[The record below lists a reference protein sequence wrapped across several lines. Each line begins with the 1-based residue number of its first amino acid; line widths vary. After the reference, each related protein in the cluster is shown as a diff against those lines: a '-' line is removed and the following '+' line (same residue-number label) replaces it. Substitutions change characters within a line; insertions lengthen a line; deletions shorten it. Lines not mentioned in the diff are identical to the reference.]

1 MLPAPVSA
9 ARELDVDAAPAPQP
23 AARVGAPARAAALRR
38 RVGRLPRRSICEGG
52 LGVGRLLHNAG
63 SGRETCRHPERFP
76 QRGPL
81 RGEKD
86 WLLSPDPFPI
96 EKKFLAELDQLGHR
110 LFVFQRACNQ
120 LYQQSIRGKQPE
132 WVARYL
138 DAGKPKELIEFSRRK
153 EIRENLPRVIRPD
166 LILTDTG
173 YTIAEIDSVPGGNR
187 PDRLAQRNLFEI
199 RHRDHRRRGRN
210 ARWISE
216 RASKR
221 WRHRHFTRSGDL
233 SAGDGMDRRALEGR
247 APSRPGT
254 AQRPS
259 LQQQWRVVAAEN
271 YEPQDD
277 RAVYRFFELFDV
289 PNIPNIDNTL
299 RASAEGRITITPPIK
314 PYLEEKMWFA
324 LFWMQPLREFW
335 RRELGEKYFIKL
347 QEVIPYSWLLDPTP
361 LPQHAVIP
369 RLEIHD
375 WREAA
380 KFSQKDRD
388 LLLKVSGF
396 SPLGWGSRGI
406 TLGSDLAHAEWEK
419 RIDNALATFESSPT
433 IMQRFHKGK
442 LFEHRYWD
450 DGGSAAPSGDADKNA
465 ASPPNFNIEQG
476 TARST
481 LKTMKGRVRLCPYFF
496 VEADRVKLHGALATI
511 APADKKFVHGMRDAI
526 LVPSRRENGDV
537 RPVTI

>member
-1 MLPAPVSA
+1 MTL
-9 ARELDVDAAPAPQP
+9 
-23 AARVGAPARAAALRR
+23 AAAEDKLQ
-38 RVGRLPRRSICEGG
+38 LIRSAFPKEG
-52 LGVGRLLHNAG
+52 LFA
-63 SGRETCRHPERFP
+63 
-76 QRGPL
+76 
-81 RGEKD
+81 EKD

-96 EKKFLAELDQLGHR
+96 EKRFLAELDQLGHR

-120 LYQQSIRGKQPE
+120 LYQLSVKGKQPA

-138 DAGKPKELIEFSRRK
+138 DAGKPPKLIEFSRRK
-153 EIRENLPRVIRPD
+153 EIRDDLPRVIRPD
-166 LILTDTG
+166 LILTENG
-173 YTIAEIDSVPGGNR
+173 YIIAEIDSVPGGIGLTSWLNQTYSGFDKEIIGDTNGMLDGFHSVLPNGGDIVISLEAATYR
-187 PDRLAQRNLFEI
+187 PEMEWIAARLKG
-199 RHRDHRRRGRN
+199 RHRD
-210 ARWISE
+210 
-216 RASKR
+216 
-221 WRHRHFTRSGDL
+221 
-233 SAGDGMDRRALEGR
+233 LE
-247 APSRPGT
+247 
-254 AQRPS
+254 
-259 LQQQWRVVAAEN
+259 WHVVAAEN

-277 RAVYRFFELFDV
+277 RAVYRFFELFDL

-299 RASAEGRITITPPIK
+299 RANAEDRITITPPIK

-380 KFSQKDRD
+380 KLSQKDRD

-406 TLGSDLAHAEWEK
+406 ALGADLPHAEWEQ
-419 RIDNALATFESSPT
+419 RIEHALETFEQSPT
-433 IMQRFHKGK
+433 ILQRFHKGR

-450 DGGSAAPSGDADKNA
+450 PES
-465 ASPPNFNIEQG
+465 EE
-476 TARST
+476 

-496 VEADRVKLHGALATI
+496 VEQDRVKLRGALATI
-511 APADKKFVHGMRDAI
+511 VPADKKFLHGMRDAI
-526 LVPSRRENGDV
+526 LAPSQVSDKA
-537 RPVTI
+537 